1 MVVVLCMRF
10 LFRLFRRNNSSKKVL
25 AELEKKI
32 AELENL
38 VQSNILIER
47 DVFHKFLEKLQT
59 SPQEAPANIKVEHLQ
74 VEKIIIEKLDYSNNF
89 GQLGIKELTGKL
101 NIGTNTEGDFSKEIA
116 EKLKEKLGTSAKV
129 NFRAKKENNS

>member
-1 MVVVLCMRF
+1 M
-10 LFRLFRRNNSSKKVL
+10 
-25 AELEKKI
+25 EKKF

-47 DVFHKFLEKLQT
+47 ETFHKFLEKLQS
-59 SPQEAPANIKVEHLQ
+59 SPHESPASVHVEHLQ

-101 NIGTNTEGDFSKEIA
+101 NIGTNTEGDFSNEIA
-116 EKLKEKLGTSAKV
+116 KKLKEKLGTSAKV

>member
-1 MVVVLCMRF
+1 L
-10 LFRLFRRNNSSKKVL
+10 KKKL
-25 AELEKKI
+25 

-47 DVFHKFLEKLQT
+47 ETFHKFLEKLQS
-59 SPQEAPANIKVEHLQ
+59 SPQESPASVKVEHLQ

-116 EKLKEKLGTSAKV
+116 EKLKEKIGTSAKV